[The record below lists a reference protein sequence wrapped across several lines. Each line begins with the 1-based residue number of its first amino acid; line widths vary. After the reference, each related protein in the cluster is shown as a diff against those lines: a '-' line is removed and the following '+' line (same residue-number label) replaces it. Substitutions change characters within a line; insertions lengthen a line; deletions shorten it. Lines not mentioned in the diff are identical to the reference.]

1 MGIVSFYTAADK
13 HLQFAFFSSYQTT
26 LSVKNYC
33 SADKKYKYIYEDE
46 GQLKESFRLLRMLY
60 TLISD
65 RILQIQKTRQVISK
79 LQNPFA
85 SCSVKFDIAINLRRT
100 ID

>member
-60 TLISD
+60 TLIF
-65 RILQIQKTRQVISK
+65 RQ
-79 LQNPFA
+79 
-85 SCSVKFDIAINLRRT
+85 DIANSKDATSYIEPSKSVYIVLS
-100 ID
+100 